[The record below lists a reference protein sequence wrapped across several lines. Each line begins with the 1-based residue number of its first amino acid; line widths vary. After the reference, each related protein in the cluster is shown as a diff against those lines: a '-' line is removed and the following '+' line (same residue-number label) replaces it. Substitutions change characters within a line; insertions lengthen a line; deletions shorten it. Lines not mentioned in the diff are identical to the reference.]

1 MGRKGQIYFL
11 QNFQIYK
18 IKSKAETIFEKTT
31 AENLKPD
38 NKKKRL
44 SYEMP
49 RHITVKL
56 QNIKIKGKMLKT
68 VRRKTELTSE
78 E

>member
-18 IKSKAETIFEKTT
+18 RKSKAETIFEKTT
-31 AENLKPD
+31 AENLKPH

-56 QNIKIKGKMLKT
+56 QNIKIKEKMLKT